1 MFYGWRVVLATT
13 LTQTAQAGL
22 LIYGFATIAPSL
34 ETEFGIPRARVM
46 LTTTC
51 LSLATSF
58 AAPFVGRLV
67 DRQPIRR
74 LMLIGAVA
82 LATGFAALGLAQ
94 AIWQVWLIYALLLP
108 AANLLLGQLTSA
120 ALVTRWFTAR
130 RGRAMGLSS
139 LGTSLGGFAFPL
151 LLTIGIESLGWRVAT
166 AAIGVGTALVA
177 ALMIAGNVVDRPEV
191 VGLATDGE
199 AATPDVASREAP
211 LSTAEILRR
220 PAFWI
225 ITIAIGIKV
234 ATYLGT
240 VSNLVGFATGL
251 GLSGLAAASLLS
263 TLSIASMVGKVGF
276 GLIAERVAL
285 KTVLIGALGA
295 TILAMVGLLMVGSY
309 PALVVLCLLL
319 GLATGG
325 LLPVWSLLI
334 GEYFG
339 PASFGRVLGLTN
351 LVMVPLTA
359 VSAPFAGW
367 MFDRTGRYDEAF
379 IGFIVALGVALLLA
393 LPLGRSGRGTVTV
406 AS

>member
-1 MFYGWRVVLATT
+1 MFYGWRVVFATA

-22 LIYGFATIAPSL
+22 LIYGFAAIAPSL
-34 ETEFGIPRARVM
+34 EAEFGIPRTQVM

-74 LMLIGAVA
+74 LMLIGALA
-82 LATGFAALGLAQ
+82 LAAGFAALGLAR

-120 ALVTRWFTAR
+120 ALVTRWFAAR

-177 ALMIAGNVVDRPEV
+177 ALMIAINVVDRPEA
-191 VGLATDGE
+191 VGLATDGD

-225 ITIAIGIKV
+225 ITVAIGIKV

-263 TLSIASMVGKVGF
+263 TLSIASMVGKVSF

-295 TILAMVGLLMVGSY
+295 TILAMAGLLMVGSY
-309 PALVVLCLLL
+309 SAMVALCLLL

-351 LVMVPLTA
+351 LVMAPLTA
-359 VSAPFAGW
+359 ISAPFAGW

-379 IGFIVALGVALLLA
+379 IGFIAALGVALLLA
-393 LPLGRSGRGTVTV
+393 LPLGRSGRSAAAV